1 MNINSVDEYEQAHS
15 TGWHRGSTQRTIEVK
30 RMHLLREASKTRPF
44 LPHSIR
50 DTFIMVQD
58 LFKGREKVKRVERK
72 TQVRLAQR
80 RMRKNGVGHAAR
92 DKQLAII
99 LIGTAMEVCFGYGW
113 EAKFT
118 ITVRN
123 RQPLRGMR

>member
-1 MNINSVDEYEQAHS
+1 
-15 TGWHRGSTQRTIEVK
+15 
-30 RMHLLREASKTRPF
+30 
-44 LPHSIR
+44 
-50 DTFIMVQD
+50 MVQD

-72 TQVRLAQR
+72 TQKKLAQR
-80 RMRKNGVGHAAR
+80 RLRKNGAGKAAR

-113 EAKFT
+113 ESKFT

-123 RQPLRGMR
+123 KQPLGGMR